1 MKSYLLI
8 DIGNTAV
15 KWAMFA
21 NARMEVLPSFA
32 STSAGLVA
40 SFASVAT
47 KNSEISEVL
56 LCSVQSAAFNAE
68 MVQTLAQLMPNT
80 PLHWINGQTPLPKF
94 ETAYASPKTLG
105 ADRILGCYGLAANA
119 PSGVL
124 VTFGTATT
132 VDYWQN
138 NTFMGGCIAPGL
150 SMMQR
155 SLNAGTAGLPL
166 SELALPKQA
175 WGENTAESIAL
186 GCIQAQVGLVAV
198 QYAAYQTAFNTSNPL
213 SDLPL
218 FVAGGAADILLPNLT
233 CVPRLKIQKSLEN
246 PILFGL
252 SRLVT

>member
-80 PLHWINGQTPLPKF
+80 PLHWINGQRHCQNLRLPMPARKHWAQ
-94 ETAYASPKTLG
+94 TGYWG
-105 ADRILGCYGLAANA
+105 VMGL
-119 PSGVL
+119 
-124 VTFGTATT
+124 
-132 VDYWQN
+132 
-138 NTFMGGCIAPGL
+138 
-150 SMMQR
+150 QR
-155 SLNAGTAGLPL
+155 NLP
-166 SELALPKQA
+166 
-175 WGENTAESIAL
+175 
-186 GCIQAQVGLVAV
+186 AV
-198 QYAAYQTAFNTSNPL
+198 CS
-213 SDLPL
+213 
-218 FVAGGAADILLPNLT
+218 
-233 CVPRLKIQKSLEN
+233 
-246 PILFGL
+246 
-252 SRLVT
+252 SRLAQRPR